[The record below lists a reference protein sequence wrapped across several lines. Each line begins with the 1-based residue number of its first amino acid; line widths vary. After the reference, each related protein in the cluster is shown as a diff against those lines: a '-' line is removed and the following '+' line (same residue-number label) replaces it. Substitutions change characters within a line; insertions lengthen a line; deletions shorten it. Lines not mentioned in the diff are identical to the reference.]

1 MPYSGLGTL
10 FKWTK
15 GYHYLEKMYKSDS
28 WVDAHKT
35 NPLHTQMANVNTAYS
50 SLTGTAMYSHSQ
62 IKAR

>member
-1 MPYSGLGTL
+1 
-10 FKWTK
+10 
-15 GYHYLEKMYKSDS
+15 LEKMYKSDS